1 MLTLGLDCSIVAEID
16 ASGWGAFTHGWA
28 RDRDEIIRQPLD
40 VNSLL
45 PWLLKK
51 VMAGET
57 ISSSAVRAPSKFG
70 RFEASKSCTASALFL
85 MADRGWF
92 QHCRTI
98 STRLA

>member
-1 MLTLGLDCSIVAEID
+1 MVDDIDGEINRWLKGIVLRLGLDCSIVAEID

-57 ISSSAVRAPSKFG
+57 ISSGAVRPIPG
-70 RFEASKSCTASALFL
+70 
-85 MADRGWF
+85 
-92 QHCRTI
+92 
-98 STRLA
+98 